1 MKKFYKIHGSN
12 GGTFIFSSASLADWK
27 KSLEFYRSVT
37 FFARCKKQLLTLAYP
52 ILKPNYD
59 SSQFLYGE
67 LKSSDSAMISPTGDK
82 VIIHH
87 HGAGYEKL
95 AFGRSLSGVRVELQI
110 YKLLNEK
117 NPAGFAFSETRELKS
132 KSRECRFYMKYAG
145 ESFSED
151 VPELRALLMPLKEFF
166 LLPGI
171 KKMRWQDLWN
181 TLPDDLQYLIFA
193 EDRIGE
199 TPVGLV
205 HRDFKP
211 WNVKSGRKP
220 LFFDFE
226 SASFTG
232 CPLEDFF
239 NYTVDP
245 MLRFSTP
252 EKVWKKIQTD
262 RILAET
268 LLNEL
273 GIAEKEFSRYWRWYL
288 LERISFWRNQEQTEI
303 SNRFQNLFEKSAV

>member
-27 KSLEFYRSVT
+27 KSLEFYRTVT
-37 FFARCKKQLLTLAYP
+37 FSALCKKLLLTLAYP

-67 LKSSDSAMISPTGDK
+67 LKSSDSAMISSTGDK

-132 KSRECRFYMKYAG
+132 KFGECRFYMKYAG

-181 TLPDDLQYLIFA
+181 TLSDDLQYLIFA

-211 WNVKSGRKP
+211 WNVKSGKKP

-245 MLRFSTP
+245 MLHFSTP
-252 EKVWKKIQTD
+252 EQVWKKVQEE
-262 RILAET
+262 RILAEE
-268 LLNEL
+268 LLNKFE
-273 GIAEKEFSRYWRWYL
+273 ISCEEFLRYWRWYL
-288 LERISFWRNQEQTEI
+288 LERINFWNNLGQVEFGYSF
-303 SNRFQNLFEKSAV
+303 FKLFEVSSK